1 VPGCRCGI
9 RRGLA
14 ARLRDLIGDEPG
26 LAEKKM
32 FGGLAM
38 LLHGNIAVG
47 VHGEDLIVRTDP
59 AQPELLLAEPGAR
72 VFDLTGRP
80 MKGWLLIDPGRLR
93 RRRQPALVG
102 RPRRQVRPQ
111 PSTQIDIRGCEH
123 GRRRQH
129 RDPHRPPVQAG
140 GRLRR

>member
-1 VPGCRCGI
+1 
-9 RRGLA
+9 
-14 ARLRDLIGDEPG
+14 
-26 LAEKKM
+26 M

-80 MKGWLLIDPGRLR
+80 MKGWLLIDPDRCAEDDNLR
-93 RRRQPALVG
+93 RWVG
-102 RPRRQVRPQ
+102 RGVRYAR
-111 PSTQIDIRGCEH
+111 SL
-123 GRRRQH
+123 
-129 RDPHRPPVQAG
+129 PPK
-140 GRLRR
+140 